1 MLFLGQSVEKTQA
14 TGCFHR
20 FLLFAYKRN
29 AVFPI
34 FCISLASE
42 SQFSVFFV
50 RRLQA
55 KRCFSR
61 FLHFACERRA
71 SFYCFLPFLLTLV
84 LDEGKDEECVVLA
97 GVAPVHSRWPRTDAA
112 GNSSVLRT
120 RPIPPNSGNCVAP
133 HLAKSDSS

>member
-42 SQFSVFFV
+42 SQFSLFFV

-61 FLHFACERRA
+61 FLPFARERRTITLFFLLFYA
-71 SFYCFLPFLLTLV
+71 STTPFLSLM
-84 LDEGKDEECVVLA
+84 
-97 GVAPVHSRWPRTDAA
+97 
-112 GNSSVLRT
+112 
-120 RPIPPNSGNCVAP
+120 P
-133 HLAKSDSS
+133 HISYEHATERGTEWTALFE

>member
-61 FLHFACERRA
+61 FLHFACERKHFFFI
-71 SFYCFLPFLLTLV
+71 SNP
-84 LDEGKDEECVVLA
+84 
-97 GVAPVHSRWPRTDAA
+97 
-112 GNSSVLRT
+112 SSVDEKIGRDYSS
-120 RPIPPNSGNCVAP
+120 P
-133 HLAKSDSS
+133 KSVNGRATQPSSPT

>member
-71 SFYCFLPFLLTLV
+71 VFAVFYSSGLF
-84 LDEGKDEECVVLA
+84 
-97 GVAPVHSRWPRTDAA
+97 PR
-112 GNSSVLRT
+112 S
-120 RPIPPNSGNCVAP
+120 
-133 HLAKSDSS
+133 